1 MSLTTYARFELI
13 RTFRNRRFVI
23 FSFGFPLA
31 LYFAVAGP
39 NRHELD
45 LGGSG
50 ISAPVY
56 FMTSLA
62 AFGAMNSVL
71 AIGARIAAER
81 SAGWNRQLRL
91 TPLSTRTYFRV
102 KVMTAYATALG
113 TIAALYIA
121 GAFLG
126 VRLGAGHWIEMT
138 GLLLVGLVPF
148 AAIGIVLGLLLTS
161 DSIGPAMG
169 GTTALLGLLGG
180 VWFPIAAHGAMHAIA
195 EGLPSYWLVQA
206 AHVGIGGSAWG
217 PTGWAVV
224 AAWAVAA
231 ALIAGRAY
239 RRDNERPSA

>member
-1 MSLTTYARFELI
+1 MSLTTYARFELT

-39 NRHELD
+39 NRHEMD

-56 FMTSLA
+56 FMASLA

-81 SAGWNRQLRL
+81 AAGWNRQLRL
-91 TPLSTRTYFRV
+91 TPLSTRSYFRV
-102 KVMTAYATALG
+102 KVLTAYATATA
-113 TIAALYIA
+113 TIAALYLA
-121 GAFLG
+121 GAMLG
-126 VRLGAGHWIEMT
+126 VRLGAGNWLEMT

-148 AAIGIVLGLLLTS
+148 AAIGILLGLLLTS

-180 VWFPIAAHGAMHAIA
+180 VWFPIAASGAMHDIA
-195 EGLPSYWLVQA
+195 MSLPSYWLVRA
-206 AHVGIGGSAWG
+206 AHVGTGGAAWG

-224 AAWAVAA
+224 AVWAIGA
-231 ALIAGRAY
+231 ALVAGRAY